1 MTRNLSALVL
11 CLCLIG
17 LLGGALSPPAA
28 STAEEAEKP
37 WFRDATKEYGPIG
50 SGPAAFG
57 DLDGDGSLDL
67 YVTNYE
73 DWKDNTYPYPDLLF
87 RNKGGDKGFE
97 AWWEAKG
104 DQIMPGRGVTF
115 FDSNEDGLPE
125 IYVSNY
131 RLAPN

>member
-50 SGPAAFG
+50 SGPPAFA
-57 DLDGDGSLDL
+57 DLDGDG
-67 YVTNYE
+67 
-73 DWKDNTYPYPDLLF
+73 YPDLICDGKIYK
-87 RNKGGDKGFE
+87 ND
-97 AWWEAKG
+97 
-104 DQIMPGRGVTF
+104 RGKRFIDVTKESGVVGSGTAVIA
-115 FDSNEDGLPE
+115 DIDNDGLPD
-125 IYVSNY
+125 IYFTGGKGSLY
-131 RLAPN
+131 RNLGK